1 MEIGKL
7 NAYYL
12 KSELKV
18 GEIST
23 EIAQAL
29 LCSATEEELQDA
41 VDEYLNKHEDP
52 KLPELVIFLKNKG
65 HYATFLDREVLVP

>member
-1 MEIGKL
+1 M
-7 NAYYL
+7 

-29 LCSATEEELQDA
+29 LCSATEEELQDV
-41 VDEYLNKHEDP
+41 VDEYLNNHEDP
-52 KLPELVIFLKNKG
+52 KIPELVMFLKNKG
-65 HYATFLDREVLVP
+65 HYATFLDSEVLVP

>member
-18 GEIST
+18 GKTNT

-29 LCSATEEELQDA
+29 LCSATEEKLQDV
-41 VDEYLNKHEDP
+41 VDEYLFNHEDP
-52 KLPELVIFLKNKG
+52 KLPELVMFLKNKG
-65 HYATFLDREVLVP
+65 HYATFLDREVFVP